1 MTTTG
6 RLVSSG
12 PSTGSEPLP
21 PSHIDA
27 ITSLACTAARLPA
40 LAFVADGSAARSDAA
55 ATYTVFEVDRSR
67 RRGLSRWLIAVAGKA
82 DSWPM
87 STADAIGE
95 LAAIAAIDQSGRVG
109 ERTTTRSI
117 ADAAFPLLTVDD
129 TARTEVYLGQLGID
143 LDAPAIVVAAGLLR
157 GSRPDEDLRLA
168 LEDAIAPLAEP
179 VVGIGSAGE
188 ALALVQPR
196 PGVSDADVFESLTT
210 SLRRIGPGL
219 RRDRLTVGVSMRATI
234 ASIGGG
240 VRTARSVRQLAVDE
254 RQPVEV
260 VADSDLHT
268 TRLLL
273 NAVPDI
279 LRMAFVDRVLGP
291 VISYDGRGT
300 GDLLP
305 TLATF
310 FECNSSWSRTA
321 DRLGLHINTVRYRLA
336 RIEQLTGRTIAQSD
350 DWVDLYAALTLR
362 RSAG

>member
-1 MTTTG
+1 
-6 RLVSSG
+6 
-12 PSTGSEPLP
+12 
-21 PSHIDA
+21 
-27 ITSLACTAARLPA
+27 
-40 LAFVADGSAARSDAA
+40 
-55 ATYTVFEVDRSR
+55 
-67 RRGLSRWLIAVAGKA
+67 
-82 DSWPM
+82 M